1 MANRRGERAPG
12 RQGGAIRLVACRLS
26 EAEKNRAL
34 ADYDW
39 IDLAEPK
46 GYGRLKDLL
55 DPVFDPQAI
64 ATRLEDE
71 VTDAVK
77 FVLVEHGYVD
87 KDYRST
93 LYSFYAKKG
102 RTYRR
107 DCVRLH
113 FFDGRIGFD
122 EAIADF
128 LCRDVTPRDCYY
140 GYIVL
145 RPTMVA
151 TLGRSV
157 LAPGI
162 RVGAGGRAIQSE
174 HNVNLLGY
182 VLPVWGFPSME
193 QPADIAV
200 CAHVSCWAI
209 LRYYSER
216 FPQYREYLIEE
227 MARLASPFDPGGLV
241 PSLGLTVWEAERVF
255 QAAGCFPLVVAK
267 KQPEKEG
274 EGDSE
279 EAAAE
284 EDVAFYEEMLAYL
297 ESGFPLFVE
306 MRSRLHAVVLVGCD
320 WRERSVA
327 PTRSPSHAWE
337 QVNTLLMVDDNR
349 LPYRSVP
356 ASAISTLTS
365 DEGDYSGEHFDKF
378 IVALPEKIHFSASA
392 VGALSDSLA
401 VVLVKGF
408 QVARTNVRIRR
419 YFLTTISELREE
431 VREHASQ
438 MGGVLTGLF
447 MRLNSAQ
454 YVWVVEFCDQD
465 QWDRGAVAARA
476 IVDATASRQDP
487 VATLLLH
494 DEQLAI
500 SFDRSSGRDRGES
513 VELGRPRRVP
523 LPRMELN
530 LSQVVRHDTGEAG
543 E

>member
-1 MANRRGERAPG
+1 M
-12 RQGGAIRLVACRLS
+12 VH
-26 EAEKNRAL
+26 
-34 ADYDW
+34 YDW
-39 IDLAEPK
+39 IDLADSD
-46 GYGRLKDLL
+46 GYDHLKDLL
-55 DPVFDPQAI
+55 DSVFDPQAI
-64 ATRLEDE
+64 AKRLKEE

-102 RTYRR
+102 RAYRR

-122 EAIADF
+122 EARTDF
-128 LCRDVTPRDCYY
+128 LCRNATPEDCYF

-162 RVGAGGRAIQSE
+162 RLGANGRAIQSK

-182 VLPVWGFPSME
+182 VLPVLGFPSME

-200 CAHVSCWAI
+200 CVHVSCWAI

-216 FPQYREYLIEE
+216 FPQYREYLIHD
-227 MARLASPFDPGGLV
+227 MAKLASPFDRGGLV
-241 PSLGLTVWEAERVF
+241 PSLGLTVMEAERVF

-267 KQPEKEG
+267 RHHSDG
-274 EGDSE
+274 TSE
-279 EAAAE
+279 S
-284 EDVAFYEEMLAYL
+284 DVAFYEEMLAYL

-306 MRSRLHAVVLVGCD
+306 MRSRLHAVVLVGHE
-320 WRERSVA
+320 WRKPSVA
-327 PTRSPSHAWE
+327 PTRSPSHAWD

-356 ASAISTLTS
+356 ANATSTLKM
-365 DEGDYSGEHFDKF
+365 EERDYSGEQFDRF
-378 IVALPEKIHFSASA
+378 IVALPEKVHFPASA
-392 VGALSDSLA
+392 IGELSDSLA
-401 VVLVKGF
+401 TVLTRGF
-408 QVARTNVRIRR
+408 QVAQANVRIRR
-419 YFLTTISELREE
+419 YFMTTISELRKE
-431 VREHASQ
+431 VRGHASQ
-438 MGGVLTGLF
+438 MGDVLTGLF

-454 YVWVVEFCDQD
+454 YVWVIEFCGQV
-465 QWDRGAVAARA
+465 QWDCGAVAARA
-476 IVDATASRQDP
+476 IVDATANWRDP
-487 VATLLLH
+487 VPTLLLH
-494 DEQLAI
+494 DERLAI
-500 SFDRSSGRDRGES
+500 SFDRSSDQKGGKS
-513 VELGRPRRVP
+513 VDLGRPRSVA

-530 LSQVVRHDTGEAG
+530 LHPVVRQDTGEAG

>member
-1 MANRRGERAPG
+1 M
-12 RQGGAIRLVACRLS
+12 
-26 EAEKNRAL
+26 
-34 ADYDW
+34 
-39 IDLAEPK
+39 
-46 GYGRLKDLL
+46 
-55 DPVFDPQAI
+55 
-64 ATRLEDE
+64 T
-71 VTDAVK
+71 
-77 FVLVEHGYVD
+77 
-87 KDYRST
+87 
-93 LYSFYAKKG
+93 
-102 RTYRR
+102 
-107 DCVRLH
+107 
-113 FFDGRIGFD
+113 
-122 EAIADF
+122 
-128 LCRDVTPRDCYY
+128 
-140 GYIVL
+140 
-145 RPTMVA
+145 A

-162 RVGAGGRAIQSE
+162 RVGAGGRATQSE

-216 FPQYREYLIEE
+216 FPQYREYLISD

-267 KQPEKEG
+267 KQPEDEG
-274 EGDSE
+274 EGDGE
-279 EAAAE
+279 EAAE
-284 EDVAFYEEMLAYL
+284 EEDKEDVAFYEEMLAYL

-327 PTRSPSHAWE
+327 PTRDPSHAWD

-356 ASAISTLTS
+356 ASVTSTLTS
-365 DEGDYSGEHFDKF
+365 DERDYSGEQFDKF

-401 VVLVKGF
+401 VVLIDGF
-408 QVARTNVRIRR
+408 GVARADVGIRR
-419 YFLTTISELREE
+419 YFMTTVSELREE

-438 MGGVLTGLF
+438 MGDVLTGLF

-454 YVWVVEFCDQD
+454 YVWVVEFC
-465 QWDRGAVAARA
+465 
-476 IVDATASRQDP
+476 
-487 VATLLLH
+487 
-494 DEQLAI
+494 
-500 SFDRSSGRDRGES
+500 
-513 VELGRPRRVP
+513 
-523 LPRMELN
+523 
-530 LSQVVRHDTGEAG
+530 SQPQ
-543 E
+543 